1 MILPEHQ
8 NNASSGFKFTRALS
22 NPVCLCLLLVAVTLA
37 VYWPVTRCD
46 FVNYDD
52 PDYFSSNAHV
62 QAGLTSDNVVWA
74 FCTGYASNWHPLT
87 WLSLMLDRELS
98 GPGPAGPHFTNLL
111 FHLANTVLLF
121 LLLRQMTS
129 LRPDTDIGALASAKP
144 PAQPGSSTQA
154 AVNWRSAFVAALF
167 ALHPLHVESVAWISE
182 RKDVLST
189 FFGLLALWAYARF
202 VQKSAVRSQ
211 KSEVENQVS
220 GLRPPTSGYYWLALL
235 FFALGL
241 MSKPMLVTLP
251 LVMLLL
257 DWWPLGR
264 VSRVEGRVPNAP
276 APASQLL
283 TFNRL
288 VLEKIPFFVLSAISC
303 VVTFIAQQKGGA
315 VTKLAGISMTGRV
328 ANAFVSYAR
337 YLDKTLWPS
346 PLANPYPHPGH
357 WGFPLVIYSVALVAG
372 LSAIA
377 VLFARRFPFFFTG
390 WFWFVGTLVPVIG
403 LVQVGIQSMADRY
416 TYVPLIGLF
425 IIFVWGLAETGMSRQ
440 VPKTLIAVLIAMV
453 LVVSALR
460 TRNQLSYWQNNET
473 LFRHTLAVT
482 ENNYLAYNNLG
493 TWLSKRGQIA
503 EAMDCFRKSL
513 QINPDN
519 SDVLYNLGNA
529 FAKLG
534 NWDEAINNYQR
545 ALQITPNQPDVLD
558 NLGFALAA
566 KKQFA
571 AAVVCFEAALK
582 LNPDYADAHN
592 NLATVLFI
600 QKNYKEAGRHF
611 REALRITPG
620 NPQIYSNLGDAL
632 VKQGETTE
640 AVRCYQEALWLK
652 PGDPQIRA
660 KLQALGA
667 QISN

>member
-1 MILPEHQ
+1 V
-8 NNASSGFKFTRALS
+8 K
-22 NPVCLCLLLVAVTLA
+22 C
-37 VYWPVTRCD
+37 
-46 FVNYDD
+46 
-52 PDYFSSNAHV
+52 
-62 QAGLTSDNVVWA
+62 
-74 FCTGYASNWHPLT
+74 
-87 WLSLMLDRELS
+87 
-98 GPGPAGPHFTNLL
+98 GPAGPHFTNLL

-121 LLLRQMTS
+121 LLLRHLSGTTWQ
-129 LRPDTDIGALASAKP
+129 
-144 PAQPGSSTQA
+144 
-154 AVNWRSAFVAALF
+154 SAFVAALF

-189 FFGLLALWAYARF
+189 FFGLLALWAYACYAQR
-202 VQKSAVRSQ
+202 VTSDKW
-211 KSEVENQVS
+211 QVTRTEKVVPLPAS
-220 GLRPPTSGYYWLALL
+220 SRVTCHLSLFYGLALF

-251 LVMLLL
+251 LAMLLL
-257 DWWPLGR
+257 DWWPLQRVASGR
-264 VSRVEGRVPNAP
+264 WQVTRTGERMSSAGCRVPGTP

-283 TFNRL
+283 TFSRL
-288 VLEKIPFFVLSAISC
+288 ILEKIPFFVLSAISC

-315 VTKLAGISMTGRV
+315 VVKLARIPMTGRIE
-328 ANAFVSYAR
+328 NAFVSYAR
-337 YLDKTLWPS
+337 YLDKTLWPA

-357 WGFPLVIYSVALVAG
+357 WEFPLVIYSVALVAG

-390 WFWFVGTLVPVIG
+390 WFWFAGTLVPAIG
-403 LVQVGIQSMADRY
+403 LVQVGGAAMADRY
-416 TYVPLIGLF
+416 SYLPLIGVFIVLVWGVGAVCASWRVPGPL
-425 IIFVWGLAETGMSRQ
+425 IIFLAAIILT
-440 VPKTLIAVLIAMV
+440 ACAW
-453 LVVSALR
+453 R
-460 TRNQLSYWQNNET
+460 TRDQSGYWKNSGT

-482 ENNYLAYNNLG
+482 KNNYVACNDLG
-493 TWLSKRGQIA
+493 TWLSGNGQVA
-503 EAMDCFRKSL
+503 EAMDYFRKSL
-513 QINPDN
+513 QIKPDNPDA
-519 SDVLYNLGNA
+519 LYNLGNA

-571 AAVVCFEAALK
+571 DAVVCFEAALK

-600 QKNYKEAGRHF
+600 QKRFNEAVRHF
-611 REALRITPG
+611 REALRITPDD
-620 NPQIYSNLGDAL
+620 PQIYSNLGDAL
-632 VKQGETTE
+632 VKQGQTTE
-640 AVRCYQEALWLK
+640 AVRCYQEALRLK
-652 PGDPQIRA
+652 PGDPQIRT